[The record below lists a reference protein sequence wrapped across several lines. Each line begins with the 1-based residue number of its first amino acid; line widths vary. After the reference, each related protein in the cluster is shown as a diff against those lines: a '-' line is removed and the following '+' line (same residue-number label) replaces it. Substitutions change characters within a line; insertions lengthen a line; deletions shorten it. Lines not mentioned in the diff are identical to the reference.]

1 MQNVEAEKA
10 EREYKNPFK
19 TVNHQELYEG
29 INVQTK
35 QIHTDEFNERVEA
48 YEKAIE
54 NESKEDDEAED

>member
-1 MQNVEAEKA
+1 
-10 EREYKNPFK
+10 
-19 TVNHQELYEG
+19 
-29 INVQTK
+29 VQTK